1 MIRTKSRIRNL
12 IDEIQALSQVRVF
25 ENTRRREVV
34 EVRSLLYTVL
44 KKFYR
49 FNLRE
54 IMEIGQEY
62 GYYITHASVIH
73 SLNSFDVYKTYNKN
87 LDEWYH
93 AIVIDL
99 EEDVAAARIDFIKPK
114 LKYLSEDQ
122 LLNLSTIVKEMYEDS
137 IIEMSKEVNEDTL
150 QN

>member
-25 ENTRRREVV
+25 ENTRRREIV

-137 IIEMSKEVNEDTL
+137 IIEMSKEVNEETL
-150 QN
+150 QT